1 MCRYGCAGVCRDLR
15 YLFAVHGVDT
25 GLNLVVSFLERAG
38 IAYFPLKFGP
48 LGPKLRN
55 KAVKGAHLCLR
66 RTAVNALKL
75 TEHAGERVLRL
86 NRPAGDLLDKLAV
99 GPAHR
104 TRHHVDGCRDRFSE
118 LLPQLRSDE
127 NTSELQS
134 LLRISYA

>member
-1 MCRYGCAGVCRDLR
+1 MPFGKIARRPDCRLGGLAVKFRELR
-15 YLFAVHGVDT
+15 
-25 GLNLVVSFLERAG
+25 NLLASHRGDNALKLVFSFLERAG
-38 IAYFPLKFGP
+38 IADFPRKFGP

-99 GPAHR
+99 G
-104 TRHHVDGCRDRFSE
+104 DRKSVV
-118 LLPQLRSDE
+118 
-127 NTSELQS
+127 
-134 LLRISYA
+134 